1 LADPLVGK
9 ASEKFIRVIVRR
21 PHAYEF
27 RQKFRGREVPI
38 PGIVMLDANGKLLG
52 PVSLDSAKEVADR
65 LNGLGK

>member
-1 LADPLVGK
+1 LADPLVVK

-38 PGIVMLDANGKLLG
+38 PGIVMLDGNGKLLR
-52 PVSLDSAKEVADR
+52 PVPLDSAKEVADK